1 MDCKKIGQLI
11 YKLRK
16 EKAMTQKQLADI
28 MNISD
33 KAISKWERGQGCPDV
48 SLLPE
53 LAQILGV
60 SIDGI
65 LSGEI
70 IANEL
75 VGGNMNKLKFYV
87 CPQCN
92 NLITS
97 IEDVEI
103 LCCSKKIEKLEARKA
118 DEEHFLKVEN
128 VEDELY
134 ITSNHEMKKEHYIAF
149 VAYVRGDRVN
159 IIKQY
164 PEWNLEFRLR
174 KQGHGKL
181 YFYCTDHGLFSQTI

>member
-16 EKAMTQKQLADI
+16 EKSMTQKQLADT

-103 LCCSKKIEKLEARKA
+103 LCCSKKIEKLEARKV
-118 DEEHFLKVEN
+118 DEEHCLKVEN
-128 VEDELY
+128 VEDEFY

-149 VAYVRGDRVN
+149 AAYVRGDRV
-159 IIKQY
+159 IMIRQY
-164 PEWNLEFRLR
+164 PEWNL
-174 KQGHGKL
+174 
-181 YFYCTDHGLFSQTI
+181 